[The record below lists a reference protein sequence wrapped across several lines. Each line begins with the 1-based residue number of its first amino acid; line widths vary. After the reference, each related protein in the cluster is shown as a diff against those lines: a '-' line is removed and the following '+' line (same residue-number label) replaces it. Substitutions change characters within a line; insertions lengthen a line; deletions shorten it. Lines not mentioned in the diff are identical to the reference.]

1 MEVNEAILSAID
13 FLFLHI
19 KEHLQGIISPEIM
32 GSFSRMREGYVARA
46 VVKAAWTRTIQY
58 LAECDTPDDV
68 VLQSHLAL
76 QISALPLADVALP
89 AFNFVCRLFPLLP
102 SLCVQ
107 GIMCA
112 GDSPLCVQGI
122 MCAGDSPLCVQGIS
136 QFGSTLSCSVA
147 SCIHRITQKHPMMRL
162 WRMSDTTPIRM
173 RTSPVCS
180 FKGRKNAPMH
190 MRSTG
195 TTSAM
200 QRRATASD

>member
-76 QISALPLADVALP
+76 QISARPLADVALP

-112 GDSPLCVQGI
+112 GDL
-122 MCAGDSPLCVQGIS
+122 PLCVQGIS

-180 FKGRKNAPMH
+180 FRGRKNAPMH

-200 QRRATASD
+200 QRRATACD